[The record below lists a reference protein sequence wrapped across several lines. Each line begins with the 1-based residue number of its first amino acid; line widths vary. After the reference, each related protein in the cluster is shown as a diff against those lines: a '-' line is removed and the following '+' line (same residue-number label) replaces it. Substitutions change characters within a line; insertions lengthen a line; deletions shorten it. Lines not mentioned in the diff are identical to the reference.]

1 MMRIR
6 DSRNNALIIAN
17 NIFFKEVNEYLTKG
31 KDVLFTIN
39 GNSMLPFLAHGDKVI
54 ICPIHKH
61 GFTYGRIL
69 LAKSEYGY
77 VLHRLVWKN
86 RKNIWLAG
94 DNNLVQLEKISRK
107 DVLGTVKYK
116 VIKEMNSDVH
126 TFPKIILAFIW
137 FFLRPFRLAV
147 FMLKKI
153 F

>member
-1 MMRIR
+1 MMRVR
-6 DSRNNALIIAN
+6 EDKNSALIIAN

-54 ICPIHKH
+54 ICPINKQN
-61 GFTYGRIL
+61 FTYGRIL

-86 RKNIWLAG
+86 NKNLWLAG
-94 DNNLVQLEKISRK
+94 DNNLVQLEKISRE
-107 DVLGTVKYK
+107 DVLGTVRFT
-116 VIKEMNSDVH
+116 VIKETYNDVH
-126 TFPKIILAFIW
+126 TYPKIILAFIW

-147 FMLKKI
+147 FKLKKI